1 MIVIIVCR
9 RHQLKEIDIIKVANL
24 HELKRCIKVSLVH
37 CIEVNPRSVLKHCR
51 NNYLSVLLYN
61 NYYIQVIVTGT
72 LLFHSTIKQLTTVA
86 SKHIISAVT
95 AYMQHI

>member
-9 RHQLKEIDIIKVANL
+9 RHQLKQIDIIKVANL
-24 HELKRCIKVSLVH
+24 HELKCCIKVSLVH
-37 CIEVNPRSVLKHCR
+37 CTEVNPRSVLKHCR
-51 NNYLSVLLYN
+51 NNYLSVLVLYN
-61 NYYIQVIVTGT
+61 YIQVIVTGT